1 MVDRRYATWLRAAA
15 TLAVGLLVSGAV
27 AHAQTLTKVRDI
39 RANPRGY
46 ANEVVTIEGFAT
58 QWVEST
64 ATTTSFY
71 FLKDDWGGV
80 IKLRTSREKPMV
92 GTRYRVTGPVGIDVA
107 QHNDVFISEEMRI
120 EVRDES
126 APQAPAVAAPIVVP
140 TEMPEP
146 APGGLS
152 KESVILIVAI
162 VAAVA
167 LLIGLVA
174 WLARSRRQAPPT
186 GLGDDLGSGLP
197 SAVPEAPPQIVEG
210 RTIKIFAPPPGTLK
224 ILPGRFE
231 VVAGDD
237 TVKEIRFYRVKGQST
252 PEVTFGRAAG
262 APFTHVQLKPM
273 TVSSRQAKLTFINNQ
288 WILTNFASEASNP
301 TRVNGMELPAEGQA
315 ALKEGD
321 RIEMGEVTFL
331 FHAS

>member
-1 MVDRRYATWLRAAA
+1 MGKTRKVWLRTA
-15 TLAVGLLVSGAV
+15 TGLVVGFLVLGAL
-27 AHAQTLTKVRDI
+27 AHAQGLTKVRDI
-39 RANPRGY
+39 HANPRGY
-46 ANEVVTIEGFAT
+46 ANEVVTVEGFAT

-64 ATTTSFY
+64 AMTTSFY

-80 IKLRTSREKPMV
+80 IKVRTSREKPVV
-92 GTRYRVTGPVGIDVA
+92 GTRYRVSGPVGIDVA

-120 EVRDES
+120 EVRNES
-126 APQAPAVAAPIVVP
+126 AAQAAAPPAPIVVP
-140 TEMPEP
+140 TEMPDP
-146 APGGLS
+146 VLAGLS
-152 KESVILIVAI
+152 KESVLLIVAI

-167 LLIGLVA
+167 LLIVLLV
-174 WLARSRRQAPPT
+174 WLARSRSQAPPT
-186 GLGDDLGSGLP
+186 DLDNDLGSDGP
-197 SAVPEAPPQIVEG
+197 RAVPEAPPQMVEG

-231 VVAGDD
+231 VVASDD

-288 WILTNFASEASNP
+288 WILTNFAAESSNP
-301 TRVNGMELPAEGQA
+301 TRVNGIELPVEGQA

-321 RIEMGEVTFL
+321 RIEMGEVAFL
-331 FHAS
+331 FHAI